1 MKGRRRSSAELDEAE
16 SYYISMTDMLV
27 GVLFIFIIL
36 LSFFALQFRTQTQ
49 ALTSAKDAQTAT
61 LLKIATA
68 LEKVPATLEVDRG
81 KRVVCIPA
89 SVLVAG
95 GAPGEGDRRC
105 FAFSESVLTEA
116 QRASAKAEAVR
127 KSFVDQVTADIASAA
142 PDVPATSDGSSLV
155 FAADKLFQPGSA
167 QLSDAGVQTAQRVAE
182 VLAGRLPC
190 YGYGAPT
197 TADCSK
203 SPKMAVVNVAGQA
216 GFDAFTQ
223 SGRAAV
229 ALSLDRSVAFHDA
242 LVKAQ
247 PVLGQIR
254 NSAAAQGSQPL
265 LRVSTYGQSQT
276 AAPAPG
282 TGQTI
287 SIQFNMAE

>member
-1 MKGRRRSSAELDEAE
+1 MKGRRKGSAELDEAE

-36 LSFFALQFRTQTQ
+36 LSFFALQFRTQTA

-61 LLKIATA
+61 LLKIARNLA
-68 LEKVPATLEVDRG
+68 KVPATLEVDRAQ
-81 KRVVCIPA
+81 RIVCISA
-89 SVLVAG
+89 DVLVAG
-95 GAPGEGDRRC
+95 GAPGAADRRC
-105 FAFSESVLTEA
+105 FAFSESVLTTA
-116 QRASAKAEAVR
+116 QRASAKAEQTR
-127 KSFVDQVTADIASAA
+127 KGFVDSVTADITSAA
-142 PDVPATSDGSSLV
+142 PDVPATSDGASLV
-155 FAADKLFQPGSA
+155 FEADKLFLPGSA
-167 QLSDAGVQTAQRVAE
+167 QLSPAGAQTAQRVAE
-182 VLAGRLPC
+182 VLAVRLPC

-216 GFDAFTQ
+216 GFDAFSQ

-242 LVKAQ
+242 LVRAQ
-247 PVLGQIR
+247 PVLGTIR
-254 NSAAAQGSQPL
+254 NAPAAAGSQPL
-265 LRVSTYGQSQT
+265 LRVSTYGQSQA

-282 TGQTI
+282 AGQTI
-287 SIQFNMAE
+287 SIQFNMAD